1 MTRHNPAD
9 IRSKSPSDPFHQ
21 VLGDRLS
28 RRSLLTGA
36 AAAIGASA
44 IAPGF
49 VGSIFGGEAM
59 AASSPS
65 TLTFGE
71 LKRVYDQTHH
81 IAEGY
86 RADILMRWGDK
97 VAGDAPDFDIGAQS
111 AASAAKQF
119 GYNNDFVAYLP
130 LPLGSQSS
138 DRGLLYANHEYPN
151 PHIMFPGL
159 ITTEDDSGKAV
170 SAEQVAIE
178 MASMG
183 ASIVEIANESGVWKA
198 VPGSAMNRRIDLNTE
213 MRIAGPAA
221 GHALMKTAADPTGT
235 KAIGTGS
242 NCGGG
247 MTPWGTVL
255 TCEEFAYEFF
265 AGEAAKT
272 PFKDHV
278 ERIGYEASD
287 YYGIA
292 RFHDRFNI
300 EKEPNEFNRFQWVV
314 EIDPYDPASVPVKRT
329 ALGRFGHEGS
339 TVVVNKD
346 GRVVVYMGDDD
357 HMEYLYRF
365 VSKGAFSAT
374 DRAAN
379 SALLDDGD
387 LAVAKFEADGTLNWL
402 PLTHGQ
408 GPLTADKGFADQ
420 GEVLIK
426 ARQAGDALGATPMDR
441 PEDFEANP
449 VTGRVYAVM
458 TKSAKRKPETVNA
471 ANTRPENKWGHIV
484 ELIPPG
490 AGKDADH
497 AAAQYK
503 WDILIL
509 CGDPAKPETGAMFH
523 PETSADGFFMTPD
536 NIAFDPK
543 GRMWVA
549 TDGMNAFDLADG
561 IFGVDTDGPGRA
573 LPRSLFSAPSGAE
586 CTGPA
591 FTPDG
596 KTMFVAVQHPGENSD
611 NIDKLTTR
619 WPDFKDGMPP
629 RPSVVAITRADGGEI
644 GG

>member
-1 MTRHNPAD
+1 MTRHNPDD
-9 IRSKSPSDPFHQ
+9 IRSKSESEPFFG
-21 VLGDRLS
+21 VLKQRIS
-28 RRSLLTGA
+28 RRTLLGSSA
-36 AAAIGASA
+36 AAAAGA
-44 IAPGF
+44 ILPGF
-49 VGSIFGGEAM
+49 AGSIFSGEAI
-59 AASSPS
+59 AGGNASS
-65 TLTFGE
+65 LTFSE
-71 LKRVYDQTHH
+71 LKRVYDEKHH
-81 IAEGY
+81 IAAGY
-86 RADILMRWGDK
+86 KADVLVRWGDQ
-97 VAGDAPDFDIGAQS
+97 VTADATDFDIMAQS
-111 AASAAKQF
+111 AEKQARQF
-119 GYNNDFVAYLP
+119 GYNNDFIAYLP
-130 LPLGSQSS
+130 LPYGSNSS
-138 DRGLLYANHEYPN
+138 KRGLLYANHEYPN
-151 PHIMFPGL
+151 AHIMFPGL
-159 ITTEDDSGKAV
+159 ITTEDDSGKAMNK
-170 SAEQVAIE
+170 EQVE
-178 MASMG
+178 VGMCSVG
-183 ASIVEIANESGVWKA
+183 ASIVEVVNEGGTWRT
-198 VPGSAMNRRIDLNTE
+198 VPGGEFGRRIDLMTE

-221 GHALMKTAADPTGT
+221 GHALMKTSADPTGT
-235 KAIGTGS
+235 KVLGTAS

-265 AGEAAKT
+265 GGDAAKT
-272 PFKDHV
+272 PFKEHV

-287 YYGIA
+287 YYGVA

-314 EIDPYDPASVPVKRT
+314 EIDPYDRNSVPVKRT
-329 ALGRFGHEGS
+329 ALGRFGHEGA

-365 VSKGAFSAT
+365 VSRNSVNISDRTVNAT
-374 DRAAN
+374 
-379 SALLDDGD
+379 LLDEGE
-387 LAVAKFEADGTLNWL
+387 LSVAKFEADGKVNWL
-402 PLTHGQ
+402 PLVHGQ
-408 GPLTADKGFADQ
+408 GPLTAANGFADQ

-441 PEDFEANP
+441 PEDFETNP

-458 TKSAKRKPETVNA
+458 TKSAKRTPEKVDAVNS
-471 ANTRPENKWGHIV
+471 RPENKWGHII

-497 AAAQYK
+497 AAAQYG
-503 WDILIL
+503 WDMLIL
-509 CGDPAKPETGAMFH
+509 CGDPSKPETGAKFH
-523 PETSADGFFMTPD
+523 PGTTTDGFFMTPD

-549 TDGMNAFDLADG
+549 TDGMNAFDYADG

-573 LPRSLFSAPSGAE
+573 LPKALFGAPSGGE

-596 KTMFVAVQHPGENSD
+596 TTMFVAVQHPGENSD
-611 NIDKLTTR
+611 NIEKLSTR

-629 RPSVVAITRADGGEI
+629 RPSVVAITREGGGEI
-644 GG
+644 GA

>member
-1 MTRHNPAD
+1 MTRHNPLD
-9 IRSKSPSDPFHQ
+9 VRSKSPSDTFRT
-21 VLGDRLS
+21 VLDERIS
-28 RRSLLTGA
+28 RRALLRGA
-36 AAAIGASA
+36 ALTSAAAIV
-44 IAPGF
+44 PGF
-49 VGSIFGGEAM
+49 AGSIFSGEAM
-59 AASSPS
+59 AAGSAS
-65 TLTFGE
+65 TLTFSE
-71 LKRVYDQTHH
+71 LKRVYDEKHH
-81 IAEGY
+81 VAEGFS
-86 RADILMRWGDK
+86 ADILVRWGDK
-97 VAGDAPDFDIGAQS
+97 VKADAPDFDPAAQTL
-111 AASAAKQF
+111 AAQTKQF
-119 GYNNDFVAYLP
+119 GYNNDFIAYLP
-130 LPLGSQSS
+130 LPLGSENS
-138 DRGLLYANHEYPN
+138 DRGLLYSNHEYPN

-159 ITTEDDSGKAV
+159 ITNEDDSGKAV
-170 SAEQVAIE
+170 SKEQVEIG

-183 ASIVEIANESGVWKA
+183 ASVVEIAKQNGKWA
-198 VPGSAMNRRIDLNTE
+198 IVPDGKMNRRIDLMTE
-213 MRIAGPAA
+213 LAISGPAA
-221 GHALMKTAADPTGT
+221 GHALLKTSADPTGA
-235 KAIGTGS
+235 KVIGTGS

-247 MTPWGTVL
+247 KTPWGTVL

-265 AGEAAKT
+265 AGDAAKT
-272 PFKDHV
+272 PFKEHV

-314 EIDPYDPASVPVKRT
+314 EIDPYEAGSVPVKRT

-365 VSKGAFSAT
+365 VSKTAFNAT

-379 SALLDDGD
+379 ATLLDDGE
-387 LAVAKFEADGTLNWL
+387 LSVAKFEADGTLSWM
-402 PLTHGQ
+402 PLVHGQ
-408 GPLTADKGFADQ
+408 GPLTAANGFADQ

-426 ARQAGDALGATPMDR
+426 ARQAGDKLGATPMDR
-441 PEDFEANP
+441 PEDFETNP

-471 ANTRPENKWGHIV
+471 ANTRPENKWGHII

-490 AGKDADH
+490 EAKEADH
-497 AAAQYK
+497 AAAAYK

-509 CGDPAKPETGAMFH
+509 CGDPSKPETGAKFH
-523 PETSADGFFMTPD
+523 PETTADGFFMTPD

-561 IFGVDTDGPGRA
+561 IYGVDTDGPGRA
-573 LPRSLFSAPSGAE
+573 LPKSLFSAPSGAE

-611 NIDKLTTR
+611 NIEKLTTR
-619 WPDFKDGMPP
+619 WPDFNPAMPP
-629 RPSVVAITRADGGEI
+629 RPSVVAIMRSDGGEI